1 MGSRTVLASS
11 RLDMLVRYALRQL
24 RESPGFA
31 ATAILTLALG
41 IGASTAIFAVL
52 DAVLL
57 EPLPFAQSDR
67 LVAVSSRPDG
77 TVSIPTME
85 DYRSRSATFTSLAA
99 YREWAPAQKT
109 TNAIAAR
116 RILAVSQGFF
126 STLGTGFSLGASWSI
141 TGNEQD
147 CSSQA
152 IVSGGY
158 WKRLGGGNVIA
169 DQTLNLGGR
178 NFQIAGVL
186 PVEQAIEGADRL
198 NQPEVFVQIGCD
210 SEERPQ
216 SRGDRSFF
224 LIGRLRPGATL
235 GQANADLSRVEQT
248 LQKDYPNDY
257 LDYAAA
263 LKEPPIVFPYVELL
277 VGTETKPALLMT
289 FAACGLLLVIACANL
304 VSLLLARNTHRR
316 SEFATRAT
324 LGATLGQLFRQLIV
338 ESAVLV
344 SFGAAGGIALALGVL
359 GLLKTATAVHLPRLA
374 HASMRPA
381 VVAFVIVVSAAVTF
395 FLTLL
400 PAWRTLRPGLLHDLQ
415 GVGRTSAGRGLRLTR
430 RFLVIAQLALTVVL
444 LACAGW
450 MIGSVYLLLHQP
462 LGFAP
467 DRLLMAKAQ
476 LSPDSLTKEQ
486 DPLYEVKLSQ
496 ISASLRQ
503 LPGVVSVA
511 LTDHQPLG
519 HAVNRYTFCSD
530 VHPEQC
536 RQQANINPNSYA
548 ISPNYFSTIGQS
560 LLEGR
565 DFNAADDGR
574 NHVAIV
580 NQALAS
586 REWPGQSAL
595 GHRVRTGEIRTPE
608 GGSWATVVGVV
619 GNVHNYDLVSQP
631 GPDLYIPRAEN
642 PSSFARFILNVNGD
656 PDLLKNA
663 ARTKLKAEFPEATI
677 LGFETMS
684 EEMSSEVSERAF
696 LMQVA
701 TSFGTVALFLSI
713 LGVYGLLAYEVS
725 LRGKE
730 IGIRLALGSPRA
742 RIVKLLLY
750 EEGRWLM
757 LGAILGLACAVT
769 TGYTFRS
776 RFYGAHST
784 SLSVL
789 LGSALLLL
797 GPALLAIALPARRAA
812 LQDPAE
818 TLRRE

>member
-1 MGSRTVLASS
+1 MSLP
-11 RLDMLVRYALRQL
+11 LRYAFRQL

-31 ATAILTLALG
+31 VTAILTLALG

-57 EPLPFAQSDR
+57 EPLPFAQPDR
-67 LVAVSSRPDG
+67 LVAVSSQPDG
-77 TVSIPTME
+77 VVSIPTMQ
-85 DYRSRSATFTSLAA
+85 DYQSRSTTFSTLAA
-99 YREWAPAQKT
+99 YRDWSPAQKT
-109 TNAIAAR
+109 TNAIAAQ
-116 RILAVSQGFF
+116 RILVVTQGFF
-126 STLGTGFSLGASWSI
+126 STLGTRFAMGASWPI

-158 WKRLGGGNVIA
+158 WKRLGGGNVLG
-169 DQTLNLGGR
+169 DRMLNLAGR
-178 NFQIAGVL
+178 DFQIAGVL
-186 PVEQAIEGADRL
+186 PLEQAIEGSGAL
-198 NQPEVFVQIGCD
+198 NQPEVFVPIGCD
-210 SEERPQ
+210 SEERPN
-216 SRGDRSFF
+216 SRGDMSFD
-224 LIGRLRPGATL
+224 LIGRLRPGVTL
-235 GQANADLSRVEQT
+235 GQANADLSRVDRT

-257 LDYAAA
+257 GADNAAFRR
-263 LKEPPIVFPYVELL
+263 PPRVFPYIELL

-304 VSLLLARNTHRR
+304 ASLLLARNTRRR

-324 LGATLGQLFRQLIV
+324 LGASLGHLLRQLMV
-338 ESAVLV
+338 ESAILV
-344 SFGAAGGIALALGVL
+344 MLGAAGGLALALLVL
-359 GLLKTATAVHLPRLA
+359 GLLKTTTALHLPRLA
-374 HASMRPA
+374 HASVRPA
-381 VVAFVIVVSAAVTF
+381 VVAFVIVVSTAVTV
-395 FLTLL
+395 FLALL
-400 PAWRTLRPGLLHDLQ
+400 PAWRTLRPALLQDLQ
-415 GVGRTSAGRGLRLTR
+415 GVGRTSAGRTLRFTR
-430 RFLVIAQLALTVVL
+430 RLLVVAQLTLTVVL

-467 DRLLMAKAQ
+467 DRLLMLKAQ
-476 LSPDSLTKEQ
+476 LNSDNSTKEQ
-486 DPLYEVKLSQ
+486 ARLYELKLSQ
-496 ISASLRQ
+496 IRASLRQ

-511 LTDHQPLG
+511 FTDHQPLG
-519 HAVNRYTFCSD
+519 HAINRYDFCAD
-530 VHPEQC
+530 VHPEPC
-536 RQQANINPNSYA
+536 KQQVNINPNSYA

-560 LLEGR
+560 LLGGR

-574 NHVAIV
+574 SHVAIV
-580 NQALAS
+580 NQALAA

-595 GHRVRTGEIRTPE
+595 GHRVHTGEIHTPE
-608 GGSWATVVGVV
+608 GESWATVVGVV

-642 PSSFARFILNVNGD
+642 PSGFARFILNVTGD
-656 PDLLKNA
+656 PGLLKNA
-663 ARTKLKAEFPEATI
+663 ARVKLKTKFPEVTI
-677 LGFETMS
+677 FGFETMS
-684 EEMSSEVSERAF
+684 EEMSSEVSERVF

-701 TSFGTVALFLSI
+701 TSFGAVALFLSI

-725 LRGKE
+725 LREKE
-730 IGIRLALGSPRA
+730 IGIRLALGSPREKVV
-742 RIVKLLLY
+742 RLLLY

-757 LGAILGLACAVT
+757 TGAILGLACAVA
-769 TGYTFRS
+769 TGYSFRA
-776 RFYGAHST
+776 RFYGAHAT

-797 GPALLAIALPARRAA
+797 GPAFLAITLPARRAA